1 MIKGKGP
8 DLLLQAAAKI
18 ESAFHLTM
26 VGEGNWLPELQQI
39 ACRLG
44 IEDRVTWTGWVTPE
58 ELDEHY
64 REARVVAV
72 PSRWPEPFGMVG
84 LEAMQRAKPVVG
96 FAVGG
101 IPDWLADGV
110 NGFLIDPPS
119 VANLALKLETLLLDK
134 QMAWEMGLQG
144 LRKVG
149 QDFCF
154 ESHVERLEAV
164 LSTAAWSVA
173 S

>member
-1 MIKGKGP
+1 MTR
-8 DLLLQAAAKI
+8 DLGL
-18 ESAFHLTM
+18 
-26 VGEGNWLPELQQI
+26 
-39 ACRLG
+39 
-44 IEDRVTWTGWVTPE
+44 EDRVTWAGWVSPE
-58 ELDEHY
+58 KLDEYY

-101 IPDWLADGV
+101 IPDWLNDGV

-119 VANLALKLETLLLDK
+119 VGKFAVRLDTLLRDE

-144 LRKVG
+144 LRKAG
-149 QDFCF
+149 RDFSF
-154 ESHVERLEAV
+154 QSYVERLESV
-164 LSTAAWSVA
+164 LSPTASRVA